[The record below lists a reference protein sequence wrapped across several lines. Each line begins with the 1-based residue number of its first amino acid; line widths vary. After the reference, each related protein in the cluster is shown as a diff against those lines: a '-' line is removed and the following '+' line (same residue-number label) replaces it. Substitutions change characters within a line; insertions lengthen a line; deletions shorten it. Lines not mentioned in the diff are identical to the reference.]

1 MKARFSLIISMSLV
15 KVFSYSQGNLGPSNV
30 VIPNGQ
36 PQSGVI
42 DGVYEKKDVL
52 SKKRAIPYE
61 FVRENDYVWGKRTW
75 SYIDLREK
83 INHPLYFPHES
94 IDKKG
99 SIILGAQGRYSL
111 YYILLSNII
120 KGYIQPYM
128 NSVEATLGGTNAV
141 SRSGGDDFSMPVKR
155 NWSIPNVEDDSDFQE
170 SFSEI
175 SGMKEM
181 QNDNKPFPK
190 QLLINGNPTDVFIRK
205 GVYSDPSTIVPKKY
219 EASDS
224 RLETLVPKFETL
236 VKDSA
241 ETLFDANLNQNIEIP
256 SMCYSYTIKF
266 FEPKS
271 IVKYYLKEDWF
282 FDKERSI
289 LDVRTIGL
297 APVAYE
303 DSTSMK
309 EKILFWVYFPQVRD
323 VLKNY
328 YVYDPK
334 STVGGNTFDHLFMTR
349 RFNAVVF
356 KESTLYDRKIE
367 DYRFG
372 ADALYESEK
381 VKNTIRTFE
390 HDVWNF

>member
-1 MKARFSLIISMSLV
+1 MKTILFLFLFFITNFLS
-15 KVFSYSQGNLGPSNV
+15 SQGNVGPSNV

-36 PQSGVI
+36 LQSGVI

-52 SKKRAIPYE
+52 AKKRAIPYE
-61 FVRENDYVWGKRTW
+61 FVRESDYVWGKRTW
-75 SYIDLREK
+75 SSIDLREK
-83 INHPLYFPHES
+83 INHPLYYPHEKL
-94 IDKKG
+94 DKQGLIITG
-99 SIILGAQGRYSL
+99 SQGRYSL
-111 YYILLSNII
+111 YYVLLSNIL
-120 KGYIQPYM
+120 KGHIQPYM
-128 NSVEATLGGTNAV
+128 NSVEATLGGAIKN
-141 SRSGGDDFSMPVKR
+141 SRSGGDDFSMPVYR
-155 NWSIPNVEDDSDFQE
+155 DPTISISNIKNDTKFMDA
-170 SFSEI
+170 FSEI
-175 SGMKEM
+175 AGIKEL
-181 QNDNKPFPK
+181 QNDSKPFPK
-190 QLLINGNPTDVFIRK
+190 TLLFNGVATPVYFRK
-205 GVYSDPSTIVPKKY
+205 GTANLEPRKY
-219 EASDS
+219 EASDD
-224 RLETLVPKFETL
+224 RIEKILIPEFETMN
-236 VKDSA
+236 KDSA
-241 ETLFDANLNQNIEIP
+241 ETIFSQELNTNVELE
-256 SMCYSYTIKF
+256 SMIYSYTIKY
-266 FEPKS
+266 FEPIN
-271 IVKYYLKEDWF
+271 IVKYILKEDWF

-297 APVAYE
+297 APVSYE

-349 RFNAVVF
+349 RFNAVIY